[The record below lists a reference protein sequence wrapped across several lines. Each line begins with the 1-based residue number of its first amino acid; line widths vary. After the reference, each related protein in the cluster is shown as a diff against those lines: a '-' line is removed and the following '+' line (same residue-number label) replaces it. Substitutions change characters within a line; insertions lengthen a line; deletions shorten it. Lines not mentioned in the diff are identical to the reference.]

1 MLLGVLLILT
11 LGALFFFLGFF
22 AANSPIFGGP
32 ASEMSEGGISQSDVD
47 AALGA
52 HSSSISEKVTKILA
66 ESAEKVGNTVSQ
78 TISEL
83 GHPKAQISSDML
95 LKEIIAA
102 HSENDECSIEKTE
115 ENLTSPKAYDAD
127 SLQDKKVVFI
137 GYFKNSVALQIQKLL
152 ISKGYKVH
160 VEPSKAAT
168 GESFIFCGPFK
179 NTTNAQNL
187 AKWLQDH
194 NFSEAKVMNIG
205 RESDDLVYDSL
216 SGHEL
221 PENGEEEIPE
231 VTSTELNELVD
242 TAKSEGNGTATTSI
256 QAQQSEEL
264 KPIEQQQT
272 EAIQQLQQS
281 EQLPIGI

>member
-1 MLLGVLLILT
+1 MLLGVLLVLT

-32 ASEMSEGGISQSDVD
+32 TSEISEGGISQNDVD
-47 AALGA
+47 VALGA

-66 ESAEKVGNTVSQ
+66 ESAERVGNTVSQ

-115 ENLTSPKAYDAD
+115 ENLASPKAYEAD

-137 GYFKNSVALQIQKLL
+137 GYFKDSVALQVQKLL

-179 NTTNAQNL
+179 NTTNAKNL

-231 VTSTELNELVD
+231 VTNTELNELVD
-242 TAKSEGNGTATTSI
+242 TAKAEGNGPTTTSI

-281 EQLPIGI
+281 EQLPAGI